1 MFEGII
7 EEVAFE
13 ISKEYEILKQT
24 LGDFNNMTDE
34 VLSEQLLISTKC
46 SYKNQGEIPR
56 TI

>member
-46 SYKNQGEIPR
+46 SYKNQGGIPR